1 MLMPMTIEG
10 YIKLNDTKAQFNFL
24 RSLDISN
31 IHAEVVNLHPN
42 SHEFQED
49 ENIKKEFIEFLGSF
63 AKNKKAYNKLT
74 TAEQKEQTANIMKGE
89 FDDVEVGFVD
99 GLFELYKL
107 RDLISKYK
115 AEIIY
120 T

>member
-1 MLMPMTIEG
+1 M
-10 YIKLNDTKAQFNFL
+10 
-24 RSLDISN
+24 DISN
-31 IHAEVVNLHPN
+31 INAEILNLHPN
-42 SHEFQED
+42 THEFWED
-49 ENIKKEFIEFLGSF
+49 ENIKKEFLKFLGLF

-74 TAEQKEQTANIMKGE
+74 TKEQKEKTANYLRGD

-107 RDLISKYK
+107 RELITKYK
-115 AEIIY
+115 TEIISMRVISAIKHRDG